1 MSKPQT
7 TPEIWRTVQEHA
19 AHYGKSTR
27 QVTRLIA
34 AGRLQTNG
42 KHGQKLR
49 VRGKLA
55 NWHAVDGAE
64 EAEPLSAYDAA
75 KQEKTVALAK
85 LAKIQVAQHEP
96 QARREYVERLMACFT
111 SAFSN
116 CMKDALAALELPQE
130 KAAPLES
137 CFSSCME
144 NFQAEVEKWLNGE
157 NPNVKGEQ

>member
-42 KHGQKLR
+42 KHGKKLR

-75 KQEKTVALAK
+75 KYEKTVALAK
-85 LAKIQVAQHEP
+85 LAKIQVAQHDP
-96 QARREYVERLMACFT
+96 QVRREYIETIMKCFVPE
-111 SAFSN
+111 FS
-116 CMKDALAALELPQE
+116 KLKTEIPAALNMS
-130 KAAPLES
+130 ES
-137 CFSSCME
+137 QAE
-144 NFQAEVEKWLNGE
+144 NFAALFDTCMANFQSEIENMLNGE
-157 NPNVKGEQ
+157 NPNEGA